1 MIVAFMFRVAL
12 RQVSCNSLFMRS
24 TPSLLRMKEKKSAVA
39 LALISGR
46 FNSGVDRRP
55 LISILHAQK
64 IEIGGK
70 Q

>member
-1 MIVAFMFRVAL
+1 
-12 RQVSCNSLFMRS
+12 
-24 TPSLLRMKEKKSAVA
+24 MKEKKSAVA
-39 LALISGR
+39 LALISSR